1 MAYRYF
7 LILLLLTFMFF
18 KSYSQKSDIGFTLTP
33 LSTNLLEFDKPALIL
48 NDYYSYD
55 IGAETP
61 SFGYPT
67 LLGLFNSGIYYRYSE
82 RFLFFKVEAN
92 YQTKTF
98 RYAHKSFQFKKQFFY
113 YSCIEVPLIVGI
125 KINPENVFKFKV
137 QAGINIEFG
146 KFNHNSFI
154 SPFQY
159 LGIKINANE
168 AMLDKISQQIYYYQI
183 GVGFDYYGI
192 SVDARFEKNISNIN
206 KLKYE
211 YNANFSNVYLLRL
224 ALGFKISGRHW
235 DKFLKNQLQLS
246 KE

>member
-1 MAYRYF
+1 MIYRSF
-7 LILLLLTFMFF
+7 IILFLLTFVFLNGQ
-18 KSYSQKSDIGFTLTP
+18 SQKFDIGFTLTP
-33 LSTNLLEFDKPALIL
+33 LSVNRLEFDKPALIL

-55 IGAETP
+55 VGAETP

-67 LLGLFNSGIYYRYSE
+67 LLGLFNSGFYYRYNE

-98 RYAHKSFQFKKQFFY
+98 RYAHKSNQFKKQFFY
-113 YSCIEVPLIVGI
+113 YSCIEVPIMVGI
-125 KINPENVFKFKV
+125 KINPVNVFKYKI
-137 QAGINIEFG
+137 QAGLNIEFG

-192 SVDARFEKNISNIN
+192 SIDIRFEKSIN
-206 KLKYE
+206 NLNKVKYE
-211 YNANFSNVYLLRL
+211 YNANFTDIYMIRL
-224 ALGFKISGRHW
+224 ALGFKIAGRHW
-235 DKFLKNQLQLS
+235 DKFLKNQLQLN